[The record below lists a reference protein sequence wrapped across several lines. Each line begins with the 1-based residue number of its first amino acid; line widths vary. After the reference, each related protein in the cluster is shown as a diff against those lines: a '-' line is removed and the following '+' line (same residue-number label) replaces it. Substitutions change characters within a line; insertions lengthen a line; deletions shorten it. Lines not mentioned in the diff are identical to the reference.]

1 MIYSQCQSTNAD
13 IWSLLLRVSLG
24 QARQE
29 EVFDRVQHPPDRLLV
44 LCLLLLLLPDPD
56 GCGGALQPVLMHG
69 AGPQLFPPLRNL
81 PHRLPRSP
89 GQPQHIQLKLRLA
102 DWPQPWPRGTCP
114 VFLLHS
120 LLPQPHLPVSLLEAA

>member
-1 MIYSQCQSTNAD
+1 MMYRQCQSASAD
-13 IWSLLLRVSLG
+13 TRPLLLRVPLG

-29 EVFDRVQHPPDRLLV
+29 EVFDRVQHPPDHLLV
-44 LCLLLLLLPDPD
+44 LCLLLLLLPDPA
-56 GCGGALQPVLMHG
+56 GGGGALQPVLMHG

-102 DWPQPWPRGTCP
+102 DWPQPRPRGTCP